1 MLAVTEQSKHA
12 QAAPQ
17 GALAGVRVLDLSRV
31 LAAPLAT
38 QALGDMGAEVIK
50 VERPGKGDESREYGP
65 PFVRDAQG
73 DETTD
78 AAFYYSCNRNKKS
91 VAVDLASP
99 DGQEIIRKLASRADV
114 VIENFKTGALAKYGL
129 DYASLKTLNPRLIY
143 CSITGFGQTGPMA
156 HKPGYDGVFQAMCGM
171 MSVSGLPDEAP
182 GGGPMKVGISMVD
195 ILTSQYAV
203 NAILAALYH
212 RDVHGGRG
220 QYIDLALL
228 DCGLASL
235 SHFAMNYLVSGEV
248 PQRRG
253 NGGYGGVP
261 SQSFRCK
268 DRDIFLV
275 AGNNAFFSRM
285 CRAIDRPDLAAD
297 PRFNTTAQ
305 RISNRDALLE
315 LLDEVFATRA
325 ADEWLERLDAADVP
339 CSAVNNLPEALANP
353 QIVHRQMVQT
363 VATPGVGDV
372 KILRNPIRFSET
384 PIETYTPPPAVG
396 ADTDQVLKS
405 LGYDAKTI
413 QSLRNHGVV

>member
-1 MLAVTEQSKHA
+1 MLAVSEQSKQA
-12 QAAPQ
+12 QAVPQ

-65 PFVRDAQG
+65 PFVKDAQG
-73 DETTD
+73 EETSD

-91 VAVDLASP
+91 VAVDLTSP
-99 DGQEIIRKLASRADV
+99 EGQEIIRKLANRADV

-129 DYASLKTLNPRLIY
+129 DYASLKKLNPRLIY

-212 RDVHGGRG
+212 RDVHGGPG

-261 SQSFRCK
+261 SQSFRCQ

-275 AGNNAFFSRM
+275 AGNNAFFGRM
-285 CRAIDRPDLAAD
+285 CQAIDRPDLAAD

-305 RISNRDALLE
+305 RITNRDALLA
-315 LLDEVFATRA
+315 LLDEVFLTRPA
-325 ADEWLERLDAADVP
+325 EEWLERLDAAEVP

-353 QIVHRQMVQT
+353 QIVYRQMVQT
-363 VATPGVGDV
+363 VATPGVGEV

-405 LGYDAKTI
+405 LGYGAKAI
-413 QSLRNHGVV
+413 QSLRHQGVV